1 MFADKSASS
10 LQATGNQRNQK
21 EGFVCHG
28 VTNWFLGL
36 CYQGPREI
44 TLQFQ
49 RQWVQL
55 KRRHQKQ
62 LIRSKLEQYRMK
74 VVKT

>member
-10 LQATGNQRNQK
+10 LKATGNQRNHK
-21 EGFVCHG
+21 EGFGCHG

-44 TLQFQ
+44 TLKLQ
-49 RQWVQL
+49 RQWAKL
-55 KRRHQKQ
+55 KRRHQNQ
-62 LIRSKLEQYRMK
+62 LIKSKLEQCRMK